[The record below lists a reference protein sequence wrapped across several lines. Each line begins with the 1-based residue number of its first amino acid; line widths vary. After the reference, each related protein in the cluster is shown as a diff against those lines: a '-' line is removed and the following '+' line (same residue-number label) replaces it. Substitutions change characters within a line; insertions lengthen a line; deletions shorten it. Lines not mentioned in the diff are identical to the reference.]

1 MKLSTPMFCCMSQE
15 EIREYELE
23 CNMQAELAEMYQ
35 LDSDDLFEAYGVESR
50 IEAEEIITG
59 YYRETA

>member
-1 MKLSTPMFCCMSQE
+1 MKLMAPMFCCMSQE

-35 LDSDDLFEAYGVESR
+35 LDTDDLFEVFGVESH
-50 IEAEEIITG
+50 IEAEEKIIES
-59 YYRETA
+59 YRNIA